1 MVFNPKE
8 IDQLQFNR
16 EFRDTLKGNFDGL
29 SNEIIDL
36 DKKNKAMEARLTSVI
51 LNPTGGGNPEVVAA
65 RMSREGEEHPTLY
78 AHLTAMEGEILD
90 NRAIIQELSE
100 YIGRLKQK
108 INIDE
113 PVQRYFY
120 VDGNWGWDENDGS
133 STFSA
138 FKTIQKAID
147 TIPQETTGGE
157 ITIFIADD
165 TYNEDVVILAKKGAD
180 IKIVGN
186 QDVPTNVKIKSLYVE
201 NTTAYLNISGMEAT
215 TTTKHGFHYE
225 RSTYVNTNNCVAVK
239 DKKASGMNGIYYS
252 VSSGVVTGCTVSNNH
267 NGIIANFNSRITV
280 EANNTGINNTYGITS
295 ARSTLHKY
303 NNNTVTG
310 TSKNEYWY
318 AGGLITNGG
327 II

>member
-8 IDQLQFNR
+8 IDQLQLNR
-16 EFRDTLKGNFDGL
+16 EFRDTLKGNFEGL

-36 DKKNKAMEARLTSVI
+36 DKKNKATEARLTSVI

-65 RMSREGEEHPTLY
+65 RMSREGEEHATLH
-78 AHLTAMEGEILD
+78 AHLNAIEGDILD
-90 NRAIIQELSE
+90 TKADTQELLE

-108 INIDE
+108 INIDNPE
-113 PVQRYFY
+113 DRYFY
-120 VDGNWGWDENDGS
+120 VDGNWGWDENEGS

-147 TIPQETTGGE
+147 SIPQETTGGD

-165 TYNEDVVILAKKGAD
+165 TYDEDVVILAKKGAD
-180 IKIVGN
+180 IRIVGN
-186 QDVPTNVKIKSLYVE
+186 QDVPTNVKVNSIYVE
-201 NTTAYLNISGMEAT
+201 NTTAYLNISGVEAI
-215 TTTKHGFHYE
+215 TTTKNGFHYE
-225 RSTYVNTNNCVAVK
+225 RCGYVNTNNCITTT

-252 VSSGVVTGCTVSNNH
+252 VSSGVVTGCTVSNNAS
-267 NGIIANFNSRITV
+267 GIIANFNSRITV
-280 EANNTGINNTYGITS
+280 EANNTGTNNTYGVTS
-295 ARSTLHKY
+295 ARSLIHKY
-303 NNNTVTG
+303 NNNTITG
-310 TSKNEYWY
+310 ITKNEHYY